1 MNKTIPTTDEE
12 RKAAREAW
20 EDKHYRVEIDCPEH
34 PGKHKAFLFQH
45 GHRYAGIWEC
55 QVTGESDSHEHSDYE
70 IEEVEHISP
79 NPDSSYYWTE
89 RIYVCGG
96 CGVMIEDED
105 PDTDRAEAIAD
116 MQIMEAL
123 GK

>member
-1 MNKTIPTTDEE
+1 MEANTKLIQCPH
-12 RKAAREAW
+12 KA
-20 EDKHYRVEIDCPEH
+20 DS
-34 PGKHKAFLFQH
+34 KHKATLYVFPHKLS
-45 GHRYAGIWEC
+45 GMWDC
-55 QVTGESDSHEHSDYE
+55 QYGYSDAHEHTDYE
-70 IEEVEHISP
+70 IEEIEHLSP

-96 CGVMIEDED
+96 VEGCGETIEDAN
-105 PDTDRAEAIAD
+105 PDEDRAEAIAD